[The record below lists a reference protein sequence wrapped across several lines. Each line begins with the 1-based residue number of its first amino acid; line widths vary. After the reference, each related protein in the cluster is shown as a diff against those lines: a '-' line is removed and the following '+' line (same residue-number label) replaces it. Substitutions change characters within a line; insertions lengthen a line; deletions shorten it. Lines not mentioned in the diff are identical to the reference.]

1 MKKQL
6 LKLKFS
12 LIILFTLL
20 SCRKEN
26 ELKQIIQSNPES
38 AINIVSKNYDGSIM
52 INCVQ
57 YGNQLKNAHV
67 NAYFKSNNIRVDV
80 GDLKIG
86 SNTISNIDNYYQS
99 QSNNID
105 ASNLSSETIYGLFG
119 TAVNIHYPGNENEGF
134 SAFNESIDFPKPIKI
149 LTTFN
154 EEFFS
159 LKQGHNL
166 IINWE
171 PDGSD
176 NIFMGYSIHSI
187 DINDDESYSNFI
199 EDNGN
204 LSIPS
209 TVLSKFKD
217 KRFTLTLYRY
227 SANEFEINGKNI
239 LISTQNSCNIGI
251 FNLSE

>member
-1 MKKQL
+1 MKLQFI
-6 LKLKFS
+6 KFNVR
-12 LIILFTLL
+12 IILVIMV
-20 SCRKEN
+20 SCHSKY

-67 NAYFKSNNIRVDV
+67 NAYFKSNNYRVNV

-86 SNTISNIDNYYQS
+86 SNTISKIDNYYQS

-105 ASNLSSETIYGLFG
+105 ANNLSSETIYSLFG
-119 TAVNIHYPGNENEGF
+119 TAVNIQYFGNENEGF
-134 SAFNESIDFPKPIKI
+134 SAFNESIDIPKPIKI
-149 LTTFN
+149 LTSFN
-154 EEFFS
+154 EEFS
-159 LKQGHNL
+159 NLKTGQNL
-166 IINWE
+166 NINWE
-171 PDGSD
+171 PDASD
-176 NIFMGYSIHSI
+176 NVFMGYSIHSI

-199 EDNGN
+199 EDNGI

-227 SANEFEINGKNI
+227 SANEFEINDKNI
-239 LISTQNSCNIGI
+239 LISTKNSCNIGV
-251 FNLSE
+251 FHLSE